1 MKSNIHPKYNTL
13 LVKCSCG
20 ATFPTGSTKT
30 AITVDICS
38 QCHPFFTGEMR
49 FVDTMGRVEKYK
61 AKQAAGAKAASVK
74 KSKKSKKAIV
84 ATSLKDM
91 LTKATTS

>member
-1 MKSNIHPKYNTL
+1 MKSNTHPTYQD
-13 LVKCSCG
+13 LVIKCGCG
-20 ATFPTGSTKT
+20 ATFPSGSTKT
-30 AITVDICS
+30 GITVDICS

-61 AKQAAGAKAASVK
+61 AKAAAGLAIKSKKDK
-74 KSKKSKKAIV
+74 KSKKTVV

-91 LTKATTS
+91 LAGATTN

>member
-1 MKSNIHPKYNTL
+1 MKTKIHPQYNQIS
-13 LVKCSCG
+13 VKCSCG
-20 ATFPTGSTKT
+20 AAFPTGSTKT
-30 AITVDICS
+30 GMTVDICS

-61 AKQAAGAKAASVK
+61 AKQAAGIDIKAKKDK
-74 KSKKSKKAIV
+74 KNRTIV

-91 LTKATTS
+91 LASVTTE